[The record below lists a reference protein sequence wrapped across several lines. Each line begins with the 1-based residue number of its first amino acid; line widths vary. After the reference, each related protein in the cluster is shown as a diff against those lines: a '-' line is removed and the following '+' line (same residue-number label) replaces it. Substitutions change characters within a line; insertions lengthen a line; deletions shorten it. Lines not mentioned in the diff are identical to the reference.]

1 MLVAV
6 ALVVQPRK
14 VVTVAHKQFL
24 RIGAFKSNYGPES
37 CHVCCSDYKLQ
48 PTAHTSPQTPP
59 HSHVSFLLRVHTLTC
74 TFFLMCPHALTCPYS
89 HVSSHSYVSD
99 EKCDIF
105 TPLSIIFIKQKN

>member
-1 MLVAV
+1 MAV

-74 TFFLMCPHALTCPYS
+74 TFFYHVSSRS
-89 HVSSHSYVSD
+89 HVSL
-99 EKCDIF
+99 
-105 TPLSIIFIKQKN
+105 LSRVLKPSRVR